1 MISDI
6 QESAS
11 AIDSGLL
18 LNNVV
23 HVFTLAR
30 NVRALDGILRPLRY
44 LTPELIRA
52 RTSLRHQKNTPSE
65 GRRGVATF
73 LRGLS

>member
-30 NVRALDGILRPLRY
+30 NVRALDGILRPLC
-44 LTPELIRA
+44 LPNLEDA
-52 RTSLRHQKNTPSE
+52 RP
-65 GRRGVATF
+65 AF
-73 LRGLS
+73 